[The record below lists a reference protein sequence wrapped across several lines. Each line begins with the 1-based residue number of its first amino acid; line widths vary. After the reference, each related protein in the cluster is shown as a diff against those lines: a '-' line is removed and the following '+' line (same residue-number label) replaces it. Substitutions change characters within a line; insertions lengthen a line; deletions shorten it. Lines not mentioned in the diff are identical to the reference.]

1 MWLLS
6 EERVQK
12 QGRHTLCP
20 RLCHPHFEGQCLC
33 DLHVSKAQKTNK
45 FTRVQKSCE
54 YECAVFCCIDNQD
67 SRTDHNILRLF

>member
-20 RLCHPHFEGQCLC
+20 RLCHPRFEGQCLC

-45 FTRVQKSCE
+45 FTRVQKSCVCMNAQLLL
-54 YECAVFCCIDNQD
+54 YRQ
-67 SRTDHNILRLF
+67 SGL

>member
-20 RLCHPHFEGQCLC
+20 RLCHPHFEAQCLC

-45 FTRVQKSCE
+45 FTRVQKLCVCMNAQLLLYRQSE
-54 YECAVFCCIDNQD
+54 
-67 SRTDHNILRLF
+67 L